1 MSQNAYLIGRLM
13 SLADEFHRNYCKRER
28 DGEFPR
34 QFIGN
39 ALMPMAL
46 ENPTAGLARLA
57 ERLTLYQRVADTGL
71 RDEAGAVSRA
81 IVKDS
86 LPPRCSDAEKAQM
99 LLGYLARPSGEGL
112 TEITPDSDADNPE
125 ETES

>member
-1 MSQNAYLIGRLM
+1 MSQSAYLIGRLM

-28 DGEFPR
+28 DGKFPP
-34 QFIGN
+34 QLIGN
-39 ALMPMAL
+39 ALMPTAL

-71 RDEAGAVSRA
+71 RDEAGAVSQA
-81 IVKDS
+81 IARNA

-99 LLGYLARPSGEGL
+99 LLGYLARPSDEGL
-112 TEITPDSDADNPE
+112 TEISMNSDSDTLE
-125 ETES
+125 ETKS

>member
-1 MSQNAYLIGRLM
+1 
-13 SLADEFHRNYCKRER
+13 
-28 DGEFPR
+28 
-34 QFIGN
+34 
-39 ALMPMAL
+39 MPTAL

-81 IVKDS
+81 IVKTA